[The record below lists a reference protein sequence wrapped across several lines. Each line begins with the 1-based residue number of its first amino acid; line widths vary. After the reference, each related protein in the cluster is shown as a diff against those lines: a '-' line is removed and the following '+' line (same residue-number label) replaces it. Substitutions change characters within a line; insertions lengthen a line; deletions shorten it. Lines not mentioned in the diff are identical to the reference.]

1 MWKKKE
7 VPDYRTVTQEI
18 KFNKLGGVPKD
29 HPFTHREFPGAFKE
43 VEDETRSNNKRH

>member
-1 MWKKKE
+1 MNGLVKK
-7 VPDYRTVTQEI
+7 PQR
-18 KFNKLGGVPKD
+18 NKLGGVPKD